1 MSWILNIFVPSKFDI
16 KSLRRVIFFSLTN
29 QIPPSKS
36 KSKKKNSKS
45 ITEYLLALF
54 WTVPL
59 SLNGDNSARQE
70 FNVEAGT
77 EVA

>member
-1 MSWILNIFVPSKFDI
+1 FPPQN
-16 KSLRRVIFFSLTN
+16 RN
-29 QIPPSKS
+29 Q
-36 KSKKKNSKS
+36 KKNSKS